1 MSIDMTQAK
10 LDALA
15 ECQDPAA
22 SDPGI
27 PHRAAQRFPA
37 RFPVLRSAH
46 HGSRLRPPRA
56 RSLARAARARRS
68 PSVTCRIVY
77 STGFVKNRETPRIL
91 SSKSWRSHGC

>member
-15 ECQDPAA
+15 EGQDPAA

-27 PHRAAQRFPA
+27 PHRAAQ

-68 PSVTCRIVY
+68 PSVTRRNVY
-77 STGFVKNRETPRIL
+77 STGFAKN
-91 SSKSWRSHGC
+91 